1 MGETS
6 SMMIQDVI
14 PSTRNMLSDFGEK
27 RPNGALMRSNIG
39 QINTEPRINHFLV
52 TIAILY

>member
-14 PSTRNMLSDFGEK
+14 PSTRNMVSDFGEN
-27 RPNGALMRSNIG
+27 RPNGALMRNNTG
-39 QINTEPRINHFLV
+39 LVNTEPRVNHFLV
-52 TIAILY
+52 TNVILY